1 MRFSHLVAP
10 CLFVFSL
17 SSLGGCAATAL
28 KPAAARV
35 LVTRQPVPQGCEYL
49 GTVIGEQGGSATGGL
64 TSNKNLAEGAMNDM
78 KNKAHAMGA
87 NYVVLEDTRAGNTIS
102 GSRGSISGGQ
112 TDVTNIG
119 NAYRCESSPTTTTSG
134 SVPVR

>member
-1 MRFSHLVAP
+1 MRLFHRAFMVCLV
-10 CLFVFSL
+10 V
-17 SSLGGCAATAL
+17 SSVAGCAATTL
-28 KPAAARV
+28 KPGAGRV

-64 TSNKNLAEGAMNDM
+64 TSNKNLAQGAMNDM

-102 GSRGSISGGQ
+102 GNHGSISGGQ

-119 NAYRCESSPTTTTSG
+119 NAYRCESAPTTTSA
-134 SVPVR
+134 SVPVP

>member
-1 MRFSHLVAP
+1 VNIRLFHRLVAG
-10 CLFVFSL
+10 CLFV
-17 SSLGGCAATAL
+17 SSIAGCAATAL
-28 KPAAARV
+28 QPAAARV

-49 GTVIGEQGGSATGGL
+49 GTVIGEQGGSAVGGL

-87 NYVVLEDTRAGNTIS
+87 NYVVLEDTRAGNTVS
-102 GSRGSISGGQ
+102 GTRGSLSGGQ

-119 NAYRCESSPTTTTSG
+119 NAYRCETAPTTTSA
-134 SVPVR
+134 SVPIR

>member
-1 MRFSHLVAP
+1 VCSA
-10 CLFVFSL
+10 
-17 SSLGGCAATAL
+17 SSTGCAATAL
-28 KPAAARV
+28 HPGAARV
-35 LVTRQPVPQGCEYL
+35 LVTRQPVPEGCEYL

-87 NYVVLEDTRAGNTIS
+87 NYVLLEDTRAGNTIS
-102 GSRGSISGGQ
+102 GSNGSVSGGQ

-119 NAYRCESSPTTTTSG
+119 NAYRCERAPTTTTSA
-134 SVPVR
+134 SARAR

>member
-1 MRFSHLVAP
+1 MRFVHGLLAG
-10 CLFVFSL
+10 CLFL
-17 SSLGGCAATAL
+17 SSVAGCTATAL
-28 KPAAARV
+28 HPGAGRV

-64 TSNKNLAEGAMNDM
+64 TSNKNLAQGAMNDM

-102 GSRGSISGGQ
+102 GSHGSISGGQ

-119 NAYRCESSPTTTTSG
+119 NAYRCESAPTTTSA
-134 SVPVR
+134 SVPIQ